1 MKNDAELSQ
10 TQRGVGLIGS
20 TEPRVH
26 TPLLKGKSKANEVA
40 DLAEKIGLP
49 LIPWQRWVL
58 EDLLT
63 VNDDGLWVKRTGII
77 LVSRQNGKTHLA
89 RMLILAHLFLWNTK
103 NVLGM
108 SSNRNMALDTFRQV
122 SYTIEGFGC
131 SPDGVVGETLHSK
144 HNSITPMTGLIEIK
158 CPNTATH
165 IETVL
170 ENKAP
175 SKYIPQMQCQM
186 AVTGAKWCDF
196 VSFDPRV
203 PEDLQLLVVRVER
216 DQEYID
222 SMEVEVKQF
231 LSEVLDLFNQLK
243 ARQK

>member
-1 MKNDAELSQ
+1 ME
-10 TQRGVGLIGS
+10 QR
-20 TEPRVH
+20 TEEWFSAR
-26 TPLLKGKSKANEVA
+26 LGKVTASRVA
-40 DLAEKIGLP
+40 DVLAKIKSGESASRKNYKMELVV
-49 LIPWQRWVL
+49 QR
-58 EDLLT
+58 LT
-63 VNDDGLWVKRTGII
+63 
-77 LVSRQNGKTHLA
+77 GKQGESFTNAAIEHGVTNEPFA
-89 RMLILAHLFLWNTK
+89 RMAYEAHT
-103 NVLGM
+103 G
-108 SSNRNMALDTFRQV
+108 TFV
-122 SYTIEGFGC
+122 KEEGFVDNPTIEGFGC
-131 SPDGVVGETLHSK
+131 SPDGIVGE
-144 HNSITPMTGLIEIK
+144 GLIEIK

-186 AVTGAKWCDF
+186 ACTGAKWCDF

-203 PEDLQLLVVRVER
+203 PEDLQLFVVRVER

>member
-1 MKNDAELSQ
+1 MRIKKSIERDCME
-10 TQRGVGLIGS
+10 QR
-20 TEPRVH
+20 TEEWFSAR
-26 TPLLKGKSKANEVA
+26 LGKVTASRVA
-40 DLAEKIGLP
+40 DVLAKIKSGESASRKNYKMELVV
-49 LIPWQRWVL
+49 QR
-58 EDLLT
+58 LT
-63 VNDDGLWVKRTGII
+63 
-77 LVSRQNGKTHLA
+77 GKAGESFTNAAMEWGTEQEPFA
-89 RMLILAHLFLWNTK
+89 RMAYEAHT
-103 NVLGM
+103 G
-108 SSNRNMALDTFRQV
+108 TFVKQEGFV
-122 SYTIEGFGC
+122 DHPTIEGFGC
-131 SPDGVVGETLHSK
+131 SPDGIVGE
-144 HNSITPMTGLIEIK
+144 GLIEIK
-158 CPNTATH
+158 CPNTANH

-186 AVTGAKWCDF
+186 ACTGAKWCDF

-203 PEDLQLLVVRVER
+203 PEDLQLFVVRVER

>member
-1 MKNDAELSQ
+1 ME
-10 TQRGVGLIGS
+10 QR
-20 TEPRVH
+20 TEEWFSAR
-26 TPLLKGKSKANEVA
+26 LGKVTASRVA
-40 DLAEKIGLP
+40 DVLSKIKSGESASRKNYKMELVV
-49 LIPWQRWVL
+49 QR
-58 EDLLT
+58 LT
-63 VNDDGLWVKRTGII
+63 
-77 LVSRQNGKTHLA
+77 GKPQESFSNAAMEWGTEQEPFA
-89 RMLILAHLFLWNTK
+89 RMAYEAHT
-103 NVLGM
+103 G
-108 SSNRNMALDTFRQV
+108 TFV
-122 SYTIEGFGC
+122 KEEGFVDHPTIEGFGC
-131 SPDGVVGETLHSK
+131 SPDGLVGD
-144 HNSITPMTGLIEIK
+144 GLIEIK

-170 ENKAP
+170 ENKVP

-186 AVTGAKWCDF
+186 ACTGAKWCDF

-203 PEDLQLLVVRVER
+203 PEDLQLFVVRVER

>member
-1 MKNDAELSQ
+1 MVQEQLQRTDAWMQ
-10 TQRGVGLIGS
+10 QRL
-20 TEPRVH
+20 
-26 TPLLKGKSKANEVA
+26 GKVTASRVA
-40 DLAEKIGLP
+40 DVLAKIKFGESASRKNYKMELVV
-49 LIPWQRWVL
+49 QR
-58 EDLLT
+58 LT
-63 VNDDGLWVKRTGII
+63 
-77 LVSRQNGKTHLA
+77 GKVGESFTNAAMEWGTEQEPFA
-89 RMLILAHLFLWNTK
+89 RMAYEAHT
-103 NVLGM
+103 G
-108 SSNRNMALDTFRQV
+108 TFV
-122 SYTIEGFGC
+122 KEEGFVDHPTIEGFGC
-131 SPDGVVGETLHSK
+131 SPDGIVGE
-144 HNSITPMTGLIEIK
+144 GLIEIK
-158 CPNTATH
+158 CPNTANH

-186 AVTGAKWCDF
+186 ACTGAKWCDF

>member
-1 MKNDAELSQ
+1 MRIKKSIERDCME
-10 TQRGVGLIGS
+10 QR
-20 TEPRVH
+20 TEEWFAAR
-26 TPLLKGKSKANEVA
+26 LGKVTASRVA
-40 DLAEKIGLP
+40 DVLAKIKTGESASRKNYKMELVV
-49 LIPWQRWVL
+49 QR
-58 EDLLT
+58 LT
-63 VNDDGLWVKRTGII
+63 NKVGESFTNAAMEWGTE
-77 LVSRQNGKTHLA
+77 QEPFA
-89 RMLILAHLFLWNTK
+89 RMAYEAHT
-103 NVLGM
+103 G
-108 SSNRNMALDTFRQV
+108 TFV
-122 SYTIEGFGC
+122 KEEGFVDHPTIEGFGC
-131 SPDGVVGETLHSK
+131 SPDGIVGE
-144 HNSITPMTGLIEIK
+144 GLIEIK

-186 AVTGAKWCDF
+186 ACTGAKWCDF

-203 PEDLQLLVVRVER
+203 PEDLQLFVVRVER

-222 SMEVEVKQF
+222 AMEVEVKQF

>member
-1 MKNDAELSQ
+1 MRIKKSIERDCME
-10 TQRGVGLIGS
+10 QR
-20 TEPRVH
+20 TEEWFSAR
-26 TPLLKGKSKANEVA
+26 LGKVTASRVA
-40 DLAEKIGLP
+40 DVLAKIKSGESASRKNYKMELVV
-49 LIPWQRWVL
+49 QR
-58 EDLLT
+58 LT
-63 VNDDGLWVKRTGII
+63 
-77 LVSRQNGKTHLA
+77 GKPQESFTNAAMEWGTEQEPFA
-89 RMLILAHLFLWNTK
+89 RMAYEAHT
-103 NVLGM
+103 
-108 SSNRNMALDTFRQV
+108 STFV
-122 SYTIEGFGC
+122 KEEGFVDHPTIEGFGC
-131 SPDGVVGETLHSK
+131 SPDGIVGE
-144 HNSITPMTGLIEIK
+144 GLIEIK
-158 CPNTATH
+158 CPNTANH

-186 AVTGAKWCDF
+186 ACTGAKWCDF

-203 PEDLQLLVVRVER
+203 PEDLQLFVVRVER

>member
-1 MKNDAELSQ
+1 MRIKKSIERDCMEQ
-10 TQRGVGLIGS
+10 K
-20 TEPRVH
+20 TEEWFSAR
-26 TPLLKGKSKANEVA
+26 LGKVTASRVA
-40 DLAEKIGLP
+40 DVLAKIKSGESASRKNYKMELVV
-49 LIPWQRWVL
+49 QR
-58 EDLLT
+58 LT
-63 VNDDGLWVKRTGII
+63 
-77 LVSRQNGKTHLA
+77 GKVGESFTNAAMEWGTEQEPFA
-89 RMLILAHLFLWNTK
+89 RMAYEAHT
-103 NVLGM
+103 G
-108 SSNRNMALDTFRQV
+108 TFV
-122 SYTIEGFGC
+122 KEEGFVDHPTIEGFGC
-131 SPDGVVGETLHSK
+131 SPDGIVGE
-144 HNSITPMTGLIEIK
+144 GLIEIK
-158 CPNTATH
+158 CPNTANH

-186 AVTGAKWCDF
+186 ACTGAKWCDF

-203 PEDLQLLVVRVER
+203 PEDLQLFVVRVER

>member
-1 MKNDAELSQ
+1 ME
-10 TQRGVGLIGS
+10 QR
-20 TEPRVH
+20 TEEWFSAR
-26 TPLLKGKSKANEVA
+26 LGKVTASRVA
-40 DLAEKIGLP
+40 DVLAKIKSGESASRKNYKMELVV
-49 LIPWQRWVL
+49 QR
-58 EDLLT
+58 LT
-63 VNDDGLWVKRTGII
+63 
-77 LVSRQNGKTHLA
+77 GKAGESFTNAAMEWGTEQEPFA
-89 RMLILAHLFLWNTK
+89 RMAYEAHT
-103 NVLGM
+103 
-108 SSNRNMALDTFRQV
+108 STFV
-122 SYTIEGFGC
+122 KEEGFVDHPTIEGFGC
-131 SPDGVVGETLHSK
+131 SPDGIVGD
-144 HNSITPMTGLIEIK
+144 GLIEIK
-158 CPNTATH
+158 CPNTANH

-170 ENKAP
+170 DNKAP

-186 AVTGAKWCDF
+186 ACTGAKWCDF

>member
-1 MKNDAELSQ
+1 MRIKKSIERDCME
-10 TQRGVGLIGS
+10 QR
-20 TEPRVH
+20 TEEWFNAR
-26 TPLLKGKSKANEVA
+26 LGKVTASRVA
-40 DLAEKIGLP
+40 DVLAKIKSGESASRKNYKMELVV
-49 LIPWQRWVL
+49 QR
-58 EDLLT
+58 LT
-63 VNDDGLWVKRTGII
+63 
-77 LVSRQNGKTHLA
+77 GKAWESFTNAAMEWGTEQEPFA
-89 RMLILAHLFLWNTK
+89 RMAYEAHT
-103 NVLGM
+103 
-108 SSNRNMALDTFRQV
+108 STFV
-122 SYTIEGFGC
+122 KEEGFVDHPTIEGFGC
-131 SPDGVVGETLHSK
+131 SPDGIVGE
-144 HNSITPMTGLIEIK
+144 GLIEIK
-158 CPNTATH
+158 CPNTANH

-186 AVTGAKWCDF
+186 ACTGAKWCDF

-203 PEDLQLLVVRVER
+203 PEDLQLFVVRVER

>member
-1 MKNDAELSQ
+1 MTAYSRFMRIKKSIERDCME
-10 TQRGVGLIGS
+10 QR
-20 TEPRVH
+20 TEEWFSAR
-26 TPLLKGKSKANEVA
+26 LGKVTASRVA
-40 DLAEKIGLP
+40 DVLAKIKSGESASRKNYKMELVV
-49 LIPWQRWVL
+49 QR
-58 EDLLT
+58 LT
-63 VNDDGLWVKRTGII
+63 NKVGESFTNAAMEWGTE
-77 LVSRQNGKTHLA
+77 QEPFA
-89 RMLILAHLFLWNTK
+89 RMAYEAHT
-103 NVLGM
+103 G
-108 SSNRNMALDTFRQV
+108 TFV
-122 SYTIEGFGC
+122 KEEGFVDHPTIEGFGC
-131 SPDGVVGETLHSK
+131 SPDGIIGE
-144 HNSITPMTGLIEIK
+144 GLIEIK
-158 CPNTATH
+158 CPNTANH

-186 AVTGAKWCDF
+186 ACTGAKWCDF

-203 PEDLQLLVVRVER
+203 PEDLQLFVVRVKR